1 MVKAIGTDIVKIE
14 RIAAAVE
21 RGGERFVQRILTP
34 FEQQQYA
41 AKGSSVSYLAKRFA
55 AKEAAAK
62 ALGTGI
68 GRGISWQHMQI
79 ENDENG
85 APMLVLSG
93 PAAERQKQLDARAVH
108 VSIADEQDQALAFVV
123 LS

>member
-21 RGGERFVQRILTP
+21 RGGDRFVQRILTP

-41 AKGSSVSYLAKRFA
+41 GKGNSVSYLAKRFA

-85 APMLVLSG
+85 APILVLTG
-93 PAAERQKQLDARAVH
+93 PAAERQKQLDARKVH
-108 VSIADEQDQALAFVV
+108 LSIADEQDQALAFVV